1 MLEFSLLLNNWAFQ
15 PETWLILGIL
25 LILTD
30 LLLGLNY
37 FLLPLGIGAFLT
49 ALMVVFS
56 NSLLSEEVLMERK
69 WYESMLV
76 FENWKDL
83 LYWFAGFSLLC
94 TVFMRVFF
102 KKAHE
107 QFDINEY

>member
-15 PETWLILGIL
+15 PETWLIIGIL

-30 LLLGLNY
+30 LLFGLNY

-49 ALMVVFS
+49 ALTVVLS
-56 NSLLSEEVLMERK
+56 NSLLSEVVLMERR
-69 WYESMLV
+69 WYESMLI

>member
-1 MLEFSLLLNNWAFQ
+1 MIEFSLLLNNWAFQ
-15 PETWLILGIL
+15 PETWLIIGIL
-25 LILTD
+25 LILID
-30 LLLGLNY
+30 LLFGLNY
-37 FLLPLGIGAFLT
+37 FLLPLGIVAFLT
-49 ALMVVFS
+49 ALMVALS
-56 NSLLSEEVLMERK
+56 NSLLSEEVLMGRR
-69 WYESMLV
+69 WYESMLI

-94 TVFMRVFF
+94 TVIMRVFF

>member
-1 MLEFSLLLNNWAFQ
+1 MLKFSLFLNNWAFQ

-30 LLLGLNY
+30 LLFGLNY

-49 ALMVVFS
+49 ALMVVLS
-56 NSLLSEEVLMERK
+56 NSLLSEDVLMERT
-69 WYESMLV
+69 WYGSILI
-76 FENWKDL
+76 FENWRDL

>member
-30 LLLGLNY
+30 LLFGFNY

-49 ALMVVFS
+49 AILVVLT
-56 NSLLSEEVLMERK
+56 NSMLSEEVLLERR
-69 WYESMLV
+69 WYESVLV

-94 TVFMRVFF
+94 TIFMRIFF

-107 QFDINEY
+107 QFDINDY